1 MERRSQNLKC
11 PIGPLTDD
19 PLPRDGC
26 HRDTSPVINGTDS
39 YGSSPGSA
47 SEPEL
52 SAGGTVTQDSTGK
65 ETPGSDRKS
74 KKTKKKRK
82 GRQ

>member
-1 MERRSQNLKC
+1 MNLFSY
-11 PIGPLTDD
+11 DD
-19 PLPRDGC
+19 GLVW
-26 HRDTSPVINGTDS
+26 SVSASAVIVAVVS
-39 YGSSPGSA
+39 GSA

-52 SAGGTVTQDSTGK
+52 SAGGTVTQESTGK

-82 GRQ
+82 SRQ

>member
-1 MERRSQNLKC
+1 MERIRQNLKC
-11 PIGPLTDD
+11 PTGFLSDD
-19 PLPRDGC
+19 PHPRGGC

-65 ETPGSDRKS
+65 ETPGSVRKS
-74 KKTKKKRK
+74 KKTMKKR
-82 GRQ
+82 